1 MRCVYLLPLL
11 LLAGC
16 SRPEPRALSGETC
29 RRTVELEPGLLPED
43 VEFTQPEDA
52 GDSRLFSLCSGTVG
66 RAVYDGRPLADS
78 VSVAPASLAVIT
90 WNTRVGGADL
100 SRFVRDL
107 RNGRFTG
114 GDSVHHFVLL
124 HQEVYRASD
133 DLPRPLATG
142 VPGRIEAAPPGG
154 PRRDIVEAATSLGLS
169 FLYVPSMRNGAP
181 GTADP
186 SEDRGNA
193 ILSTLPLDDPS
204 AIEL

>member
-1 MRCVYLLPLL
+1 MRCIHVLPLI

-43 VEFTQPEDA
+43 VEFSQPEDA
-52 GDSRLFSLCSGTVG
+52 GDRQLLSLWCGTVG
-66 RAVYDGRPLADS
+66 PAVYDGRPLADS
-78 VSVAPASLAVIT
+78 VNVVLDSLAVIS

-124 HQEVYRASD
+124 LQEVYRASD
-133 DLPRPLATG
+133 DLPRPLESGVTG
-142 VPGRIEAAPPGG
+142 
-154 PRRDIVEAATSLGLS
+154 
-169 FLYVPSMRNGAP
+169 
-181 GTADP
+181 
-186 SEDRGNA
+186 
-193 ILSTLPLDDPS
+193 
-204 AIEL
+204 